1 MSCELSYI
9 LFTPYTIAR
18 SRTGGVLTRL
28 LVRLDLEL
36 LGAQMIAPTEE
47 FATAYANSETRFS
60 QLGDNAAQL
69 KKDYILKTFTPSNG
83 RRHRVLVLLFKGENA
98 CEKLRTIAGPI
109 FPERRGLESAK
120 GETIRDTY
128 GDVVYD
134 EKTPEKIEYFEPVVF
149 TPNTED
155 HCTENLLLFK
165 TFLEKEPNL
174 VQNMQY
180 DKPEKIERTLVIIK
194 PDNWVVPSSRPGTII
209 DMFSRTGLRI
219 IGTKIFQMSV
229 AQALEF
235 YEPVE
240 EALIA
245 KLGPRMGKTATETL
259 EHKFALKLLP
269 EEESKISEIFGRAF
283 AREQFY
289 QIVGFMT
296 GVRPD
301 SCVECQ
307 QKDPGKSMCMVLVY
321 EGENAVEKIREVLG
335 PTDPLKAPA
344 GTVRREFGS
353 NVMVN
358 TAHASDSPE
367 NAKREMNIVTIEK
380 NGVSDII
387 DSFLSLKQK
396 PAV

>member
-18 SRTGGVLTRL
+18 SRTGGVLSRL
-28 LVRLDLEL
+28 LVRLDLNL
-36 LGAQMIAPTEE
+36 VGAQMIAPTEE
-47 FATAYANSETRFS
+47 FAIAYANSEILFS
-60 QLGDNAAQL
+60 NPDDNSAQL

-83 RRHRVLVLLFKGENA
+83 RRHRVLLLFFKGENA
-98 CEKLRTIAGPI
+98 SEKLRTIAGPI
-109 FPERRGLESAK
+109 FPERRGLECAK

-128 GDVVYD
+128 GDIVYD
-134 EKTPEKIEYFEPVVF
+134 KKTPDKVEYFEPVVF
-149 TPNTED
+149 TPIND
-155 HCTENLLLFK
+155 AHCRENLQFFK
-165 TFLEKEPNL
+165 SFLAHEPNL
-174 VQNMQY
+174 VENMIY
-180 DKPEKIERTLVIIK
+180 ENPEKIERTLVIIK
-194 PDNWVVPSSRPGTII
+194 PDNWIVPSSRPGTII
-209 DMFSRTGLRI
+209 DMFSRTGLRV

-235 YEPVE
+235 YGPVQ
-240 EALIA
+240 EALVS
-245 KLGPRMGKTATETL
+245 KLGPRMGKSATESL
-259 EHKFALKLLP
+259 ENKFLLKLLP
-269 EEESKISEIFGRAF
+269 EEENKISEIFGTAF

-289 QIVGFMT
+289 QIIGFMT
-296 GVRPD
+296 GIRPD

-344 GTVRREFGS
+344 GTIRREFGS

-367 NAKREMNIVTIEK
+367 NAIREMGIVNIEK
-380 NGVSDII
+380 NGVADII
-387 DSFLSLKQK
+387 ASFLST
-396 PAV
+396 

>member
-9 LFTPYTIAR
+9 LLTPYTIAR
-18 SRTGGVLTRL
+18 SRTGGVLSRL
-28 LVRLDLEL
+28 LLRLDLNL
-36 LGAQMIAPTEE
+36 VGAQMIAPTEE
-47 FATAYANSETRFS
+47 FATAYADSETRFS
-60 QLGDNAAQL
+60 DPTDNTAQL
-69 KKDYILKTFTPSNG
+69 KKEYILKTFTPSNG
-83 RRHRVLVLLFKGENA
+83 RKHRVLLLLFKGENA
-98 CEKLRTIAGPI
+98 SEKIRAIAGPI
-109 FPERRGLESAK
+109 FPERGELDSAK

-128 GDVVYD
+128 GDIVYD
-134 EKTPEKIEYFEPVVF
+134 KQSPDKIEYFEPVVI
-149 TPNTED
+149 TPIND
-155 HCTENLLLFK
+155 AHCIENLQLFK
-165 TFLEKEPNL
+165 SFLANQPNL
-174 VQNMQY
+174 VENMEY
-180 DKPEKIERTLVIIK
+180 KKPEKIERTLVIIK

-229 AQALEF
+229 AEALEF
-235 YEPVE
+235 YGPVQ
-240 EALIA
+240 EALVS
-245 KLGPRMGKTATETL
+245 KLGPRMGKTATESL

-269 EEESKISEIFGRAF
+269 EEENKIAEVFGTAF
-283 AREQFY
+283 AREQFF

-296 GVRPD
+296 GIRPD
-301 SCVECQ
+301 ACVTCQ

-358 TAHASDSPE
+358 TAHASDSTE
-367 NAKREMNIVTIEK
+367 NAIREMSIVKIEK

-387 DSFLSLKQK
+387 DAFLSM
-396 PAV
+396 

>member
-1 MSCELSYI
+1 MSSELSYV

-18 SRTGGVLTRL
+18 SRTGGVLSRL

-36 LGAQMIAPTEE
+36 VGAQMIAPTEE
-47 FATAYANSETRFS
+47 LAAGFAKSEFEHS
-60 QLGDNAAQL
+60 PSGGLIGQL

-83 RRHRVLVLLFKGENA
+83 RRHRVLLLLFRGKDA
-98 CEKLRTIAGPI
+98 VEKLKTVAGPI
-109 FPERRGLESAK
+109 FPERRSLESAK

-134 EKTPEKIEYFEPVVF
+134 EKTPDRIEYFEPVVF
-149 TPNTED
+149 TAETED
-155 HCTENLLLFK
+155 HCKTTLKLFQS
-165 TFLEKEPNL
+165 FLAREQNL
-174 VQNMQY
+174 VENVSY
-180 DKPEKIERTLVIIK
+180 DHPERIERTLVIIK

-219 IGTKIFQMSV
+219 IGTKILQMSV
-229 AQALEF
+229 AEALEF
-235 YEPVE
+235 YGPVE
-240 EALIA
+240 EALRE
-245 KLGPRMGKTATETL
+245 KLGPRMGQSAVEQL
-259 EHKFALKLLP
+259 ESKFSLKLK
-269 EEESKISEIFGRAF
+269 EEESKRIAETFGTAF

-301 SCVECQ
+301 LCPEGDTDC
-307 QKDPGKSMCMVLVY
+307 PGKSMCMVLVY
-321 EGENAVEKIREVLG
+321 EGENAVARIREVLG

-367 NAKREMNIVTIEK
+367 NALREMGIVKISKNNCAEIIER
-380 NGVSDII
+380 
-387 DSFLSLKQK
+387 SL
-396 PAV
+396 